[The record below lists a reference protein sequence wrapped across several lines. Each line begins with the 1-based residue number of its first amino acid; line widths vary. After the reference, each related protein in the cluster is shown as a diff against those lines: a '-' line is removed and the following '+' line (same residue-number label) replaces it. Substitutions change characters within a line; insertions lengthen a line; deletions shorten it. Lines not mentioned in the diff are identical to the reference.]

1 MIILFT
7 ERGPAEIDE
16 MFKISA
22 KGQEFANYQYEILSG
37 LKEPQEGN
45 CTAEMTLTSK
55 ETH

>member
-16 MFKISA
+16 MFKIST

-37 LKEPQEGN
+37 LKEPREGN